1 MPAHLMRSITAFH
14 LFIYTIIKERAYKQ
28 TPGGD
33 LSYKW
38 RRFGLVC
45 CSTMALRPVEGAVI
59 LCLVLAEHTKK
70 TFTGQ
75 LCVRFTF
82 NHH

>member
-1 MPAHLMRSITAFH
+1 MPANLMRSITAFH
-14 LFIYTIIKERAYKQ
+14 LFIYTIIKGHAYKQ
-28 TPGGD
+28 AAGGD

-38 RRFGLVC
+38 RRFGLVSC
-45 CSTMALRPVEGAVI
+45 CTIALRPAEGAVI

-70 TFTGQ
+70 TLTGQ